1 VTNPRELYLHVAATA
16 ADLIAAPE
24 VAAAWHEPSALP
36 KMSVQSL
43 AGHLAGQV
51 FVIPQVLA
59 EPVPAEEVIPIHAYY
74 ARVTWIGSDLDD
86 AFNTGIRTGGERDA
100 ADGPACCAR
109 SAVASGHPP
118 RSARCRGLAQVIRIG
133 HRAVNVHGR
142 IVRGRYLGE

>member
-74 ARVTWIGSDLDD
+74 ARVTLDRIGPRRRVQHRHPHRWRAGRHGRAGVLRALS
-86 AFNTGIRTGGERDA
+86 RGERA
-100 ADGPACCAR
+100 PATI
-109 SAVASGHPP
+109 SA
-118 RSARCRGLAQVIRIG
+118 L
-133 HRAVNVHGR
+133 
-142 IVRGRYLGE
+142 